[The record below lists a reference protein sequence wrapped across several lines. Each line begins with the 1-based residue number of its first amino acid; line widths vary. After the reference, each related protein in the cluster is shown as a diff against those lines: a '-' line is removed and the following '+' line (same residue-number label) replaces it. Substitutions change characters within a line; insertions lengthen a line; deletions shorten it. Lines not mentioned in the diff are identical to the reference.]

1 MSDLSYDITQ
11 KGWIKE
17 GQAKGHIT
25 LRGGRITYN
34 AIGYSDVFSDPEEK
48 VRAVLYLELIDK
60 YKYQA
65 SRDVIEMEKLHK
77 IGHPH
82 KKTDAKIDI
91 LIKKDKKP
99 FMMFELKSPDDYER
113 YMEDSIKTQLFNLAA
128 VEDKG
133 GKYLRYLIYYTRYEE
148 EGELREKI
156 ITIDYTKFK
165 SYDDWEGAGKPNLM
179 LIPKDYGIVR
189 KPVFIKKGMPD
200 LRINIK
206 KDELERIRLDLH
218 QILWGGGK
226 YQNDLFFNLVG
237 LFLVKIYDEKETEDG
252 KPYAFQVFNEDGE
265 PESSDR
271 IYERINGIYKGDKAI
286 LQKYY
291 GKEDG
296 PLTDPNY
303 LGISKSELSKIPDIV
318 FDSPKVRYVVET
330 LQDIC
335 FTTNRYDVIGD
346 FFEGIVRG
354 EFKQTKGQYLTH
366 TNIVDFIIRALELE
380 NLSLNQV
387 NTETRLPFIMDPACG
402 SGTFLTESMKYITK
416 FILSHMAEIKQSDA
430 IKEFIRHN
438 FPEYRQNFWA
448 REYIY
453 GIEIMKD
460 LATATKV
467 NMVGHGDG
475 SANIEALDA
484 LLDFERYTKARLQ
497 IKKQN
502 EMYEKPGNEQ
512 FDVVMSNPPFRIT
525 VDRDTAKSFPG
536 CFVQGEKIAKSLKK
550 EKGEK
555 EIDIE
560 NLFIERWYQL
570 LKSKGRLGVVLPE
583 SVFDTTSNR
592 EIRLFL
598 YKYFWIKAVVS
609 MPHLAFAPYT
619 MTKTSLLF
627 AQKKTEYEVEEWN
640 EMWGKYSE
648 EYKDLMEEIRTLL
661 LSNNLKGKTITWV
674 SDYLGAAQILF
685 DKNEFEKE
693 YDNFGEK
700 IESVKDADKFKKEY
714 MRFLEKY
721 LGGLIDNFDKTD
733 FESVMKRKKSLVDFI
748 DEGINQFTKKEET
761 IGKLK
766 KLIQDNYDEND
777 KMLSLSKLKKK
788 YENEIKL
795 ADLEWWV
802 FSQISKE
809 IDYPIFMAHA
819 EEIGYKRGARK
830 EEERPN
836 QLFQTIGTDE
846 GKEIIIDTENPKSI
860 LDYLRRDIIWN

>member
-1 MSDLSYDITQ
+1 MKGVSYEITQ
-11 KGWIKE
+11 KGWVRE
-17 GQAKGHIT
+17 GQTKGHIT
-25 LRGGRITYN
+25 IRGGKITYN
-34 AIGYSDVFSDPEEK
+34 AIGYTDDISDPEEI
-48 VRAVLYLELIDK
+48 VRAALYLELIEK
-60 YKYQA
+60 YNYQA
-65 SRDVIEMEKLHK
+65 SKDVIEMEKLHK

-91 LIKKDKKP
+91 LVKKNKKP
-99 FMMFELKSPDDYER
+99 FMMFELKSSEDYER

-148 EGELREKI
+148 DGELREKI
-156 ITIDYTKFK
+156 ITINYAKFK
-165 SYDDWEGAGKPNLM
+165 SYEGWEDAGKPNLM
-179 LIPKDYGIVR
+179 LIPKEYGIVR
-189 KPVFIKKGMPD
+189 KPVFVKKGTPG
-200 LRINIK
+200 LRINVK

-226 YQNDLFFNLVG
+226 YQNELFFNLVG
-237 LFLVKIYDEKETEDG
+237 LFLIKIYDEKETEDG
-252 KPYAFQVFNEDGE
+252 KPYTFQVFNENGE

-286 LQKYY
+286 LRKYY

-318 FDSPKVRYVVET
+318 FDAPKVRYVVET

-380 NLSLNQV
+380 NLSLNLV
-387 NTETRLPFIMDPACG
+387 NMETRLPFIMDPACG
-402 SGTFLTESMKYITK
+402 SGTFLIESMKCITE
-416 FILSHMAEIKQSDA
+416 FILSHKDKIKKSDA

-448 REYIY
+448 REYVY
-453 GIEIMKD
+453 GIEIMRD

-484 LLDFERYTKARLQ
+484 LLDFEKYTKARLQ

-502 EMYEKPGNEQ
+502 EIYEKPMNEQ
-512 FDVVMSNPPFRIT
+512 FDVITSNPPFRIT

-536 CFVQGEKIAKSLKK
+536 CFLQGEKIAKSLKR

-570 LKSKGRLGVVLPE
+570 LRPKGRLGVVLPE

-592 EIRLFL
+592 DIRLFL

-609 MPHLAFAPYT
+609 MPYLAFAPYT

-627 AQKKTEYEVEEWN
+627 AQKKTEDEVKEWDR
-640 EMWGKYSE
+640 MWEKYSE
-648 EYKDLMEEIRTLL
+648 EYKDLMEETRTLL
-661 LSNNLKGKTITWV
+661 LSNNLKDKTITWV

-685 DKNEFEKE
+685 DKSEFGIE
-693 YDNFGEK
+693 YDYFEEQ
-700 IESVKDADKFKKEY
+700 IESLEETDEFKRKY
-714 MRFLEKY
+714 MQFLKKY
-721 LGGLIDNFDKTD
+721 LAELIDNFDKDD
-733 FESVMKRKKSLVDFI
+733 FDGAMKKKKSLVDLI
-748 DEGINQFTKKEET
+748 NERINQFTKEEEAN
-761 IGKLK
+761 GKLK
-766 KLIQDNYDEND
+766 KLIQDNYDKTD
-777 KMLSLSKLKKK
+777 KVLSLSKLKKK
-788 YENEIKL
+788 YENDIKL

-819 EEIGYKRGARK
+819 EEVGYKRGARK
-830 EEERPN
+830 EKERPN
-836 QLFQTIGTDE
+836 QLFQTIETDE
-846 GKEIIIDTENPKSI
+846 RKEVIIDTENPKSI
-860 LDYLRRDIIWN
+860 LDYLRRDVIWS

>member
-1 MSDLSYDITQ
+1 MSDISYEITQ
-11 KGWIKE
+11 KGWIRE
-17 GQAKGHIT
+17 GQTKGHVTI
-25 LRGGRITYN
+25 RGGRITYN
-34 AIGYSDVFSDPEEK
+34 AIGYTDDFSDPEEK
-48 VRAVLYLELIDK
+48 VRAALYLELIDK
-60 YKYQA
+60 FNYQA
-65 SRDVIEMEKLHK
+65 SKDVIEMEKRHK

-82 KKTDAKIDI
+82 KKTDAIIDI
-91 LIKKDKKP
+91 IVKKNKKP

-113 YMEDSIKTQLFNLAA
+113 DMDDSIKTQLFNVAA

-133 GKYLRYLIYYTRYEE
+133 GKNLKYLIYYTRYEE

-165 SYDDWEGAGKPNLM
+165 SYDDWEDDGKPNLM
-179 LIPKDYGIVR
+179 LIPKEYGIVR
-189 KPVFIKKGMPD
+189 KPVFVKKGTPD
-200 LRINIK
+200 LRINVK
-206 KDELERIRLDLH
+206 KDELERIRLALH

-226 YQNDLFFNLVG
+226 YQNELFFNLVG

-252 KPYAFQVFNEDGE
+252 EPYAFQVFNEDGE

-271 IYERINGIYKGDKAI
+271 IYERINGIYKGDKAV
-286 LQKYY
+286 LRKYY

-296 PLTDPNY
+296 PLTDSNY

-335 FTTNRYDVIGD
+335 FTTNRYDVIGN

-366 TNIVDFIIRALELE
+366 TNIVDFIIRALDLE
-380 NLSLNQV
+380 DLSLNLI
-387 NTETRLPFIMDPACG
+387 NTETRLPLIMDPACG
-402 SGTFLTESMKYITK
+402 SGTFLIESMKYITK
-416 FILSHMAEIKQSDA
+416 FILSHGGEIKKSDA
-430 IKEFIRHN
+430 VKEFIRYN

-448 REYIY
+448 REYVY
-453 GIEIMKD
+453 GIEIMRD

-484 LLDFERYTKARLQ
+484 LLDFEKYTKAQLQ

-502 EMYEKPGNEQ
+502 EIYEKPVNEQ

-536 CFVQGEKIAKSLKK
+536 CFLQGEKIAKSLKR

-570 LKSKGRLGVVLPE
+570 LKPKGRLGVVLPE

-592 EIRLFL
+592 DIRLFL

-627 AQKKTEYEVEEWN
+627 AQKKTEDEVREWN
-640 EMWGKYSE
+640 EMWKKYSE
-648 EYKDLMEEIRTLL
+648 EYKDLMEEIRILL
-661 LSNNLKGKTITWV
+661 LSNNLKDKTMTWV
-674 SDYLGAAQILF
+674 SDYLGTAQILF
-685 DKNEFEKE
+685 DKNEFEAE
-693 YDNFGEK
+693 YNKFDEGLEN
-700 IESVKDADKFKKEY
+700 IEAVDKFENNY
-714 MRFLEKY
+714 FEFLEEY
-721 LGGLIDNFDKTD
+721 LGELIDNFDKTD
-733 FESVMKRKKSLVDFI
+733 FKGMMKRKKTLVDLI
-748 DEGINQFTKKEET
+748 NERINQISKKEES
-761 IGKLK
+761 IEKLK
-766 KLIQDNYDEND
+766 KLVQDNYDEND
-777 KMLSLSKLKKK
+777 RKLSLNKLKKK
-788 YENEIKL
+788 YEDDIKL
-795 ADLEWWV
+795 ANLDWWV

-830 EEERPN
+830 EEKRPN
-836 QLFQTIGTDE
+836 QLFQIKETDE
-846 GKEIIIDTENPKSI
+846 GKEIIIDTENPKAI
-860 LDYLRRDIIWN
+860 LDYLRRDVIWN

>member
-1 MSDLSYDITQ
+1 MGDISYEITQ
-11 KGWIKE
+11 KGWIRE
-17 GQAKGHIT
+17 AQTKGHIT
-25 LRGGRITYN
+25 IRGGRITYN
-34 AIGYSDVFSDPEEK
+34 AIGHTDDFSGPEEK
-48 VRAVLYLELIDK
+48 VRAPLYLELIDK
-60 YKYQA
+60 YNYQA
-65 SRDVIEMEKLHK
+65 SKDVIEMEKLHK

-82 KKTDAKIDI
+82 KRTDAIIDI
-91 LIKKDKKP
+91 IVKKNKKP
-99 FMMFELKSPDDYER
+99 FMMFELKSPEDYER
-113 YMEDSIKTQLFNLAA
+113 YMEDSIKTQLFNVAA
-128 VEDKG
+128 VEDRA
-133 GKYLRYLIYYTRYEE
+133 GKSLRYLIYYTRYEE
-148 EGELREKI
+148 EGGLKEKI
-156 ITIDYTKFK
+156 VTIDYTKFK
-165 SYDDWEGAGKPNLM
+165 SYDDWEDAGKPNLM
-179 LIPKDYGIVR
+179 LIPKEYGIVR
-189 KPVFIKKGMPD
+189 KPVFVKKGTPD
-200 LRINIK
+200 LRKNVK

-226 YQNDLFFNLVG
+226 YQNELFFNLVG

-271 IYERINGIYKGDKAI
+271 IYERINGIYKAVKDV

-296 PLTDPNY
+296 PLTDSNY

-380 NLSLNQV
+380 HLSLNLI

-402 SGTFLTESMKYITK
+402 SGTFLIESMKYITK
-416 FILSHMAEIKQSDA
+416 FILSHKDEIKKSDA
-430 IKEFIRHN
+430 IKEFIRYN

-453 GIEIMKD
+453 GIEIMRD

-484 LLDFERYTKARLQ
+484 LLDFEKYSKARLQ

-502 EMYEKPGNEQ
+502 EIYEKPVNEQ

-525 VDRDTAKSFPG
+525 VDRDTARSFPG
-536 CFVQGEKIAKSLKK
+536 CFLQGETIAKSLKR

-570 LKSKGRLGVVLPE
+570 LKPKGRLGVVLPE

-592 EIRLFL
+592 NIRLLL

-627 AQKKTEYEVEEWN
+627 AQKKTEDEVKEWN
-640 EMWGKYSE
+640 EMWEKYSE
-648 EYKDLMEEIRTLL
+648 QYKDLMEEIRTLI
-661 LSNNLKGKTITWV
+661 LSNNLKDKTLTWV
-674 SDYLGAAQILF
+674 SDYLGTAQILF
-685 DKNEFEKE
+685 DKNEFEIE
-693 YDNFGEK
+693 FDNFEEK
-700 IESVKDADKFKKEY
+700 IESVKNADEFKKKY
-714 MRFLEKY
+714 MRFLEK
-721 LGGLIDNFDKTD
+721 
-733 FESVMKRKKSLVDFI
+733 
-748 DEGINQFTKKEET
+748 
-761 IGKLK
+761 
-766 KLIQDNYDEND
+766 
-777 KMLSLSKLKKK
+777 
-788 YENEIKL
+788 
-795 ADLEWWV
+795 
-802 FSQISKE
+802 
-809 IDYPIFMAHA
+809 
-819 EEIGYKRGARK
+819 
-830 EEERPN
+830 
-836 QLFQTIGTDE
+836 
-846 GKEIIIDTENPKSI
+846 
-860 LDYLRRDIIWN
+860 